1 MCRRCCARTA
11 RRRNAADCRA
21 FARANQRRAE
31 IASAA
36 KKKIFLRIS
45 NGACERELSAF
56 DRGLQLLV
64 AQARP
69 QIHET
74 LREAVGDDALLF
86 VSLFNTVEVDSST
99 ENADAESVGQE
110 ASEVDLTEPRAPTAV
125 GYAGCA
131 GCALLYSATCAFLV
145 RRVFG
150 HIVLDRA

>member
-1 MCRRCCARTA
+1 
-11 RRRNAADCRA
+11 
-21 FARANQRRAE
+21 
-31 IASAA
+31 
-36 KKKIFLRIS
+36 LRIS